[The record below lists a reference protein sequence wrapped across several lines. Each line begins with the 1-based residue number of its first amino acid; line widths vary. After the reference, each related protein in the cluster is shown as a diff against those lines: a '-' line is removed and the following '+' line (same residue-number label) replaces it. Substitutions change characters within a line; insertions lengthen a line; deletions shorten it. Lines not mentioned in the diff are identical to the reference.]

1 LYFMPDEYLCVA
13 QVAEVMGLHKNTVW
27 KYIRTGIIPAIKLGE
42 HRNSPLRVSRFAL
55 ENKMEEIL
63 YRQKGSS

>member
-1 LYFMPDEYLCVA
+1 MPDEYLSVA
-13 QVAEVMGLHKNTVW
+13 QVAEVMGLHTNTIR

-42 HRNSPLRVSRFAL
+42 HRNSPFRVSRGAL
-55 ENKMEEIL
+55 ERKMEEIL